1 MKGRSLDKRKLDE
14 YGIGLVYLFG
24 SAVLEIEHPLSDIDI
39 GIVFKDKSAKKRD
52 WLRVYMNL
60 YNIFGTIYKGEKIDL
75 IFLEEAPL
83 SLQFDVINYGKV
95 LYRVSPEFEA
105 NYREYVAI
113 RYMDFKWVE
122 EECTKTVLEGK
133 YVPISSHRQEKDSS
147 SHK

>member
-1 MKGRSLDKRKLDE
+1 MKGRLLDKKKLDE
-14 YGIGLVYLFG
+14 YGVGLVYLFG
-24 SAVLEIEHPLSDIDI
+24 SAALEIGHPLSDIDI
-39 GIVFKDKSAKKRD
+39 GVVFKDKSAKKRD

-60 YNIFGTIYKGEKIDL
+60 YNIFETIYKGEKIDL

-113 RYMDFKWVE
+113 RYMDLKPVQDYFNN
-122 EECTKTVLEGK
+122 VLLGK
-133 YVPISSHRQEKDSS
+133 VRE
-147 SHK
+147 